1 MLTYNR
7 DEERRQENELAQQE
21 QEAEARLRA
30 MQERVEQGKL
40 QKAEQKKLKEA
51 AKREAKEKEAQLA
64 AQRRKL
70 DEIRE
75 RERQLQLQLESL
87 DDEDSSSDDE
97 GPQNI
102 TPNDTTPTASQE
114 LPRDVTSPSAPPPAP
129 PMPQIIPPIPQQTS
143 TPPSIVA
150 SPPSSS
156 LTSPHPTHGD
166 GETKNPFL
174 KKMQLSNQ
182 DNHASTPPPL
192 PSNTSEVST
201 NPFHRLTQEN
211 ANKAAFSETAA
222 PARTRGRQ
230 EEDDWSV
237 VDSDDSSSDDE
248 DSAPQGGAKQLAS
261 LLFGTMAPPRPLS
274 SMDNKSDRADS
285 PAVSSPAGIP
295 PPPPMPTGG
304 APPPPPGPPPPPAGG
319 PPPPPPGGAPFRP
332 PAGAADRGAL
342 LGQIQGMSVKGLKKV
357 ETKDRSQAPTAG
369 RVL

>member
-1 MLTYNR
+1 M
-7 DEERRQENELAQQE
+7 QE
-21 QEAEARLRA
+21 Q
-30 MQERVEQGKL
+30 VEQGKL
-40 QKAEQKKLKEA
+40 KKAEQKKRKEA
-51 AKREAKEKEAQLA
+51 AQRESKEKEAQLA

-87 DDEDSSSDDE
+87 DDDSSSDDE

-114 LPRDVTSPSAPPPAP
+114 LPRDVASPPPAP
-129 PMPQIIPPIPQQTS
+129 PMPQIAPPVPPQNS
-143 TPPSIVA
+143 TPSSMA
-150 SPPSSS
+150 SPPTSA

-174 KKMQLSNQ
+174 KKMALSSQ
-182 DNHASTPPPL
+182 ENHAPTPPAL
-192 PSNTSEVST
+192 PSSTSEVST

-211 ANKAAFSETAA
+211 ANKAAYSEPSA
-222 PARTRGRQ
+222 PARTRGRH

-248 DSAPQGGAKQLAS
+248 EAPTQGGAKQLAS

-285 PAVSSPAGIP
+285 PAVASPAGIP
-295 PPPPMPTGG
+295 PPPPMPTTG

-319 PPPPPPGGAPFRP
+319 PPPPPAMPMARPPGGAPN
-332 PAGAADRGAL
+332 RGAL
-342 LGQIQGMSVKGLKKV
+342 LGEIVAGKGLRKV
-357 ETKDRSQAPTAG
+357 ETKDRSTASTAG

>member
-1 MLTYNR
+1 MLTAYR

-21 QEAEARLRA
+21 EEAEARLRA
-30 MQERVEQGKL
+30 MQEQVEQGKL
-40 QKAEQKKLKEA
+40 KKAEQKKQKEA

-70 DEIRE
+70 EEIRE
-75 RERQLQLQLESL
+75 RERQLQLQLQNL
-87 DDEDSSSDDE
+87 DDDESSSDDE

-102 TPNDTTPTASQE
+102 TPNDNTPTASQE
-114 LPRDVTSPSAPPPAP
+114 LHRDAASPSAPPTAP
-129 PMPQIIPPIPQQTS
+129 PMPQIVPPVPQQTS
-143 TPPSIVA
+143 TPPSSMA
-150 SPPSSS
+150 SPPPSS

-166 GETKNPFL
+166 AETKNPFL

-182 DNHASTPPPL
+182 DNHAPTPPPL

-211 ANKAAFSETAA
+211 ANKAAFNEPAA

-237 VDSDDSSSDDE
+237 VDSDDSSDDDDE
-248 DSAPQGGAKQLAS
+248 APQGGAKQLAS

-274 SMDNKSDRADS
+274 SMDNKSDRAES

-319 PPPPPPGGAPFRP
+319 PPPPPGMPPARPPTGAP
-332 PAGAADRGAL
+332 DRGAL
-342 LGQIQGMSVKGLKKV
+342 LGQIQAGKGLRKV
-357 ETKDRSQAPTAG
+357 ETKDRSQASTAG